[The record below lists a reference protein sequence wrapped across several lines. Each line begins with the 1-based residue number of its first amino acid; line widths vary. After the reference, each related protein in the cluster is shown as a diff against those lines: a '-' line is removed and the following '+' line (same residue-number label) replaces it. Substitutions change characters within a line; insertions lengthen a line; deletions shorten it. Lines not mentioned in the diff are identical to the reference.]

1 MLSKY
6 PLGNH
11 FHPFFFKIDRCSVE
25 GKYLCRNGG
34 VCTYNHQ
41 NDEFVCVCPESY
53 EGNYCE
59 TGNYDLSR
67 RSISNPYNISCYQYV
82 FDVLIG
88 MKF

>member
-1 MLSKY
+1 M
-6 PLGNH
+6 
-11 FHPFFFKIDRCSVE
+11 E

-34 VCTYNHQ
+34 VCKYDHQ

-53 EGNYCE
+53 KGNHCE
-59 TGNYDLSR
+59 NGNYDLSS
-67 RSISNPYNISCYQYV
+67 RSISNPYKYYISYIQYV